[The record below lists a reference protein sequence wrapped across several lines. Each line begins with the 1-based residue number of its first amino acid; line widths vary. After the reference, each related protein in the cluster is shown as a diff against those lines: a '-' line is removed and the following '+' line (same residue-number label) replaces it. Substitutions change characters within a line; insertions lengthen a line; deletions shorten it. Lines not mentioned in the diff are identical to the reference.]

1 MNILAQN
8 NQYDV
13 IVLGTDSA
21 GFAIAIPLVA
31 KGYRVLILAKE
42 NATFFSVGENL
53 EASAKQL
60 FHLLHYVCLPTL
72 LSGFFCKYW
81 SIILKYPATFWHHD
95 SKPINILL

>member
-1 MNILAQN
+1 MNTLAQN

-13 IVLGTDSA
+13 IVLGTGPGD
-21 GFAIAIPLVA
+21 FATAIPLVA
-31 KGYRVLILAKE
+31 KGYRVLICYG
-42 NATFFSVGENL
+42 FFRRRKSGGICKTTIPL
-53 EASAKQL
+53 IA
-60 FHLLHYVCLPTL
+60 YVCFPTL